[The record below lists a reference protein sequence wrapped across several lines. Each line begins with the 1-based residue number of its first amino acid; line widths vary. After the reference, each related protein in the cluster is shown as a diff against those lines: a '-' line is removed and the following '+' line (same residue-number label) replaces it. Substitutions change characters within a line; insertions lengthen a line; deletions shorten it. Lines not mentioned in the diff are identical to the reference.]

1 MRICM
6 VGNAT
11 AVHLQ
16 RWAGA
21 YRDAGHTVSVVS
33 IRSATIPGVD
43 VNTVAVG
50 PANSARRFWTLL
62 SYLRLAVSIR
72 RIVRCCSPD
81 VVNPHFVTTNGVLA
95 RIAGVHPIVL
105 TAWGSDAIPA
115 DGEHLG
121 PVTKTLNSWA
131 INGAARVT
139 AASRYLADWIDHAS
153 PGTVID
159 IVPFGVDTTLFHP
172 RSDEDRTDE
181 PFTIGIV
188 KSLESR
194 YGIDV
199 AIRAMEV
206 VARSVPDAH
215 LTIAGGGTQEAD
227 LRALVADL
235 GLNAKV
241 TFTGRVPHD
250 AVPELMDT
258 FDVLVNPTV
267 VPESFGVVIL
277 EASAMEIPVVA
288 TDVGGVPDVCVRD
301 KTAILIPPRDPI
313 ALADAIVRLASDPG
327 LRASMGAAGRSFVK
341 DRFAWTT
348 TVETMLGILESVSNT
363 R

>member
-21 YRDAGHTVSVVS
+21 YRDAGHKVSVVS

-50 PANSARRFWTLL
+50 PANSSNRFWTLL
-62 SYLRLAVSIR
+62 SYLRLAASVR
-72 RIVRCCSPD
+72 RMVRSCSPD
-81 VVNPHFVTTNGVLA
+81 VVNPHFVTTSGTLA

-105 TAWGSDAIPA
+105 TAWGSDVIPA
-115 DGEHLG
+115 DGEHVG
-121 PVTKTLNSWA
+121 FIAMTLNRWA
-131 INGAARVT
+131 ISGADRVT
-139 AASRYLADWIDHAS
+139 AASRYLADWIDEAS
-153 PGTVID
+153 PGTAVD
-159 IVPFGVDTTLFHP
+159 IVPFGVDTTLFRP
-172 RSDEDRTDE
+172 RSNEDRTDE

-188 KSLESR
+188 KSLEPR

-199 AIRAMEV
+199 AIRATEIV
-206 VARSVPDAH
+206 VRSVPDAR
-215 LTIAGGGTQEAD
+215 LTIAGNGTDEAD
-227 LRALVADL
+227 LRALVTDL
-235 GLNAKV
+235 GLDMHV
-241 TFTGRVPHD
+241 TFAGRVPHD
-250 AVPELMDT
+250 DIPDLMDT

-277 EASAMEIPVVA
+277 EASAMELPVIA

-301 KTAILIPPRDPI
+301 ETGLLVPPRDPI
-313 ALADAIVRLASDPG
+313 AIADAIVRLASDPE
-327 LRASMGAAGRSFVK
+327 LRTSMGAAGRSFVK
-341 DRFAWTT
+341 ERFTWAA
-348 TVETMLGILESVSNT
+348 TVETMLGVLESVGNT
-363 R
+363 Q